1 MSFGTIHTLS
11 SSLVSTRKTAGEKQL
26 SRNAS
31 LLTQAG
37 YMHQLATGLHTLL
50 PLGLRV
56 LSKIE
61 QIVREEMDLLGA
73 REFASPV
80 LYPKEIWE
88 QTGRWESIDVLYK
101 LASRSGAEL
110 CVAATAEEVVASM
123 AKEHIQSYRDLPY
136 AIYQI
141 QNKCRDELRARSG
154 LLRGREFRMKDLYS
168 IHLDSAQLDE
178 FYESV
183 CQSYMRV
190 FSRCGIGDRTVRTF
204 ASGGVFSRFS
214 DEFQMLCDSGEDTVF
229 VTEDRKVAIN
239 AEVAQDGEAC
249 KAVFGGQELQLS
261 EMRAIEVGN
270 TFKLGSRFT
279 DVFDTYVTDS
289 DGERRSLLMCS
300 YGIGTTR
307 LVGAIAEVC
316 NDEKGLI
323 WPHAVAPYDV
333 HVIVLDAAGRNREVL
348 STVTEKLRNACVSA
362 LVDDR
367 GDVSAGEKFAD
378 ADLLGMPLQIVLGSR
393 SDGQRVEVKERKTG
407 ALEMLELDAVAA
419 RLRLISD

>member
-1 MSFGTIHTLS
+1 
-11 SSLVSTRKTAGEKQL
+11 
-26 SRNAS
+26 
-31 LLTQAG
+31 
-37 YMHQLATGLHTLL
+37 
-50 PLGLRV
+50 
-56 LSKIE
+56 
-61 QIVREEMDLLGA
+61 MDLLGA
-73 REFASPV
+73 REFVSPV
-80 LYPKEIWE
+80 LFPKEIWE

-110 CVAATAEEVVASM
+110 CIAATAEEIVASM

-136 AIYQI
+136 AVYQI

-183 CQSYMRV
+183 CQSYMRI
-190 FSRCGIGDRTVRTF
+190 FNRCGIGDRTVRTF

-229 VTEDRKVAIN
+229 VTEDRSIAIN
-239 AEVAQDGEAC
+239 AEIAQDDEARR
-249 KAVFGGQELQLS
+249 AAFGGQELQLS

-270 TFKLGSRFT
+270 TFKLGSRYT
-279 DVFDTYVTDS
+279 DAFDANVTDS
-289 DGERRSLLMCS
+289 HGDRRSLLMCS

-316 NDEKGLI
+316 NDAKGLI
-323 WPHAVAPYDV
+323 WPRTVAPYDV
-333 HVIVLDAAGRNREVL
+333 HVVILDAAGKNREVL
-348 STVTEKLRNACVSA
+348 STVTEKLRNGGISA

-367 GDVSAGEKFAD
+367 SGVSAGEKFAD
-378 ADLLGMPLQIVLGSR
+378 ADLLGMPQQIVLGSR
-393 SDGQRVEVKERKTG
+393 SDGQRIEVKERKTG
-407 ALEMLELDAVAA
+407 RVEMMELASLSRSIA
-419 RLRLISD
+419 